1 MHQNVQYLKC
11 RFFLQERELCELRE
25 FISKKKPHAICV
37 GAESR
42 DAQFIV
48 ADIKEIVKQLVEDEQ
63 FPLIPVEILDN
74 DLAKIYAN
82 SIKGNVSIDAVFTTS
97 LAAY

>member
-1 MHQNVQYLKC
+1 M
-11 RFFLQERELCELRE
+11 
-25 FISKKKPHAICV
+25 

-48 ADIKEIVKQLVEDEQ
+48 DDLKEMVKQLVEDEQ

-74 DLAKIYAN
+74 DLAKVYAN
-82 SIKGNVSIDAVFTTS
+82 SYKGNVSSVGGACL
-97 LAAY
+97 LAKA